1 MTGPTPS
8 TTASFG
14 PGSTP
19 SPGRRRSGALP
30 LTLFLL
36 FWSAITGAFDVL
48 ATRGIAAQL
57 HSRSFTPTPAS
68 ILSSEI
74 EEHSS
79 TDGTTYSPKITYR
92 YSAAGAE
99 HTSDRYSF
107 GDMATSSHRR
117 AKDATLRYPAGAT
130 ITAYVDPA
138 DPSRATLRTGIEGTS
153 LFMVLFL
160 LPFNAV
166 GIFGWKY
173 AITRA
178 TRPARPAGGL
188 LLRDDSRTALLRLS
202 HTDAFD
208 VFVGSLGAIA
218 FVAIFVL
225 AIAFGFSAST
235 PTVAIAL
242 GIVLGLALLCTARE
256 IRGVASGRHD
266 LIIDRTLASIT
277 LPRRKQ
283 DFLPRTLG
291 FDTLQ
296 AIELCEHPRADDDT
310 ATFTIRLRASSL
322 AEPEVL
328 LASTSEQ
335 PAKDLAAWL
344 AAATGAPQ
352 QELPLPL
359 PERRGNLHTLFRHR
373 IESANSP
380 PSA

>member
-8 TTASFG
+8 TT
-14 PGSTP
+14 P
-19 SPGRRRSGALP
+19 SPSRRRAGALP
-30 LTLFLL
+30 LILFLL
-36 FWSAITGAFDVL
+36 FWSAITGAFDVM

-130 ITAYVDPA
+130 TTAYVDPA

-153 LFMVLFL
+153 LFLVLFL

-166 GIFGWKY
+166 GIIGWKY
-173 AITRA
+173 AISRA

-202 HTDAFD
+202 HADPFD

-218 FVAIFVL
+218 FVAIFVV

-256 IRGVASGRHD
+256 IRAVASGRHD

-283 DFLPRTLG
+283 DLLPRTFG

-296 AIELCEHPRADDDT
+296 AIELCDHPRADDDT
-310 ATFTIRLRASSL
+310 TATFTVRLRASDL
-322 AEPEVL
+322 PEPEVL
-328 LASTSEQ
+328 LAHTSEE

-344 AAATGAPQ
+344 AAATGAPR